1 MRNLLFILIIF
12 ISNELSSQ
20 IANDSLRNNFWIM
33 GYGAYPNSEIYHT
46 FFDFRGDTLN
56 IDSMLVPGSLYMAY
70 TNASICD
77 TASNLLL
84 FSTGCGV
91 MDSGFQYVP
100 GAEHINEGETQNYL
114 CAEIGGGVYTNTLL
128 ILPTADGK
136 AYNTS

>member
-1 MRNLLFILIIF
+1 MRNLFILMLGLF
-12 ISNELSSQ
+12 SNEVSSQ

-84 FSTGCGV
+84 FSNGCGV

-100 GAEHINEGETQNYL
+100 GAEHINDGETQNYL